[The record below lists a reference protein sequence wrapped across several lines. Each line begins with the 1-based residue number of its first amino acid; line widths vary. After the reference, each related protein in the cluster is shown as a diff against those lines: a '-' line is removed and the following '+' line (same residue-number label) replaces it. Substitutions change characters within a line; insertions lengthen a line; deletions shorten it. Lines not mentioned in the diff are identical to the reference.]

1 MWSVTVAT
9 PDSGTYF
16 VNLVDSTKKP
26 AVAWKSGAIAANANA
41 ATFRNAIYPFYRDVH
56 GSDISVE
63 RIMYDASGA
72 VTTDTALATSYTYQ
86 VSMARQISG
95 YSSKTATITKGTTLS
110 TISVVAPPNGI
121 ASSAPL
127 NGTFII
133 TCQD

>member
-1 MWSVTVAT
+1 LTVSVEVKPANGSANFTSTHPLASSKIQQIGFDQINTPEMWSVTVAT

-63 RIMYDASGA
+63 RIMFDASGA
-72 VTTDTALATSYTYQ
+72 VTTNTALATSYTY
-86 VSMARQISG
+86 
-95 YSSKTATITKGTTLS
+95 
-110 TISVVAPPNGI
+110 
-121 ASSAPL
+121 
-127 NGTFII
+127 
-133 TCQD
+133 